1 MDGTTIT
8 PANGRRDTR
17 TGTHEQTLHLRHL
30 LHPELRRVVPWR
42 LFGFAWAFFLSSV
55 GAIVGVYV
63 GWKIAQ
69 RFQ

>member
-1 MDGTTIT
+1 MDGVTLAQAPMNKLCIF
-8 PANGRRDTR
+8 
-17 TGTHEQTLHLRHL
+17 GTSSILSYAGWFLGD
-30 LHPELRRVVPWR
+30 

-69 RFQ
+69 RFR